1 MKIVMQ
7 DILQSIQKKLWN
19 SHKDLPFLPE
29 RKKLEKLEKLV
40 CSIEDKEKHVI
51 HIRALNQALNNG
63 LKLKKVHRVIKFK
76 QGACLKPYIDMKMKL
91 RK

>member
-29 RKKLEKLEKLV
+29 KKKLEKLEKFV
-40 CSIEDKEKHVI
+40 MD
-51 HIRALNQALNNG
+51 
-63 LKLKKVHRVIKFK
+63 
-76 QGACLKPYIDMKMKL
+76 
-91 RK
+91 